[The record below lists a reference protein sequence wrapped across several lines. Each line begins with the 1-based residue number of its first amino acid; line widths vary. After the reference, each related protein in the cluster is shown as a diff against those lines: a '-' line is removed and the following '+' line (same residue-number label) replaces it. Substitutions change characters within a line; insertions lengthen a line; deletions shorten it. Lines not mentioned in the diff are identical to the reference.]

1 MVDYYQLNIDFLE
14 GYAMD
19 WQDNPE
25 QAAFRSQVKD
35 VIENGLPEAYK
46 EKGGDWVQ
54 DRKSDDPAI
63 RQRAVDWQGVLA
75 ERGWVAPHWPSE
87 YGGAGLSPVEQFIF
101 KQEMTLA
108 DAPSVGGQGV
118 SQLGPTLIV
127 HGTDEQKAEHLPKIL
142 SGEVNWQQGYSE
154 PGSGSDLASLQT
166 RAVRDGDDYVVNGQ
180 KIWTSGAQYADWLY
194 VLTRTDPEAPKHR
207 GISFLLMQMGIPGLS
222 IRPLIDMSGHHHF
235 NETFFED
242 VRVPAS
248 NVVGEVHRG
257 WYVGATLLD
266 FERSNITGAISSRK
280 SIEKLINYVHSDE
293 GSERNRLNESAGLR
307 HQVADCYIRTE
318 VQFNFSFRII
328 SMQSAGQIPNYE
340 ASTSKLFNSEL
351 NQNIA
356 RTGTQVLGMYSQFWG
371 HDDDDRNTYN
381 DPPNDYAPLDG
392 IFTQNYVRSVPSTIA
407 AGTSEIQR
415 NIIATR
421 GLGLPR
427 G

>member
-1 MVDYYQLNIDFLE
+1 VDWNDT
-14 GYAMD
+14 
-19 WQDNPE
+19 PE
-25 QAAFRSQVKD
+25 QAAFRKEVQD
-35 VIENGLPEAYK
+35 LIESGLPEAYQTGHG
-46 EKGGDWVQ
+46 EWVQ
-54 DRKSDDPAI
+54 DRKSSDPAKS
-63 RQRAVDWQGVLA
+63 QAALDWQNALA
-75 ERGWVAPHWPSE
+75 NKGWIAPHWPKE
-87 YGGAGLSPVEQFIF
+87 YGGAGLSPMEQFIF

-108 DAPSVGGQGV
+108 GAPSVGGQGV

-127 HGTDEQKAEHLPKIL
+127 HGSDDQKAEHLPKIL

-166 RAVRDGDDYVVNGQ
+166 RAIRDGDDYVINGQ

-194 VLTRTDPEAPKHR
+194 ALVRTDPDAPKHR
-207 GISFLLMQMGIPGLS
+207 GISFLLVKMGTPGLS
-222 IRPLIDMSGHHHF
+222 IRPLIDMSGHYHF

-242 VRVPAS
+242 VHVPAD
-248 NVVGEVHRG
+248 NRVGEENRG

-266 FERSNITGAISSRK
+266 FERSNITGAITSRK
-280 SIEKLINYVHSDE
+280 SIGKLIDYVHTDE
-293 GSERNRLNESAGLR
+293 GKQRSRLEESDPLR
-307 HQVADCYIRTE
+307 HQIAERYIESE
-318 VQFNFSFRII
+318 VQFQFSFRII

-351 NQNIA
+351 NQKLA
-356 RTGTQVLGMYSQFWG
+356 RTGTQVFGQYAQFWG
-371 HDDDDRNTYN
+371 SDDDDRNTYD
-381 DPPNDYAPLDG
+381 DPFNPYAPLNG
-392 IFTQNYVRSVPSTIA
+392 SFTQDYVRSVPSTIA